1 MEAITTTDRRNFQV
15 KRSMF
20 RMAALIQHI
29 QRRFMACEDRHQRRV
44 LRMVLPKM
52 RTEPALP
59 SVYRLH
65 RRPPRFLTQSDDR
78 ETPLPRR
85 RELTKLYGDSHYL

>member
-1 MEAITTTDRRNFQV
+1 MEAIASTDRRHLQV
-15 KRSMF
+15 QRSMF

-29 QRRFMACEDRHQRRV
+29 QRRFMAFEDRHQRRV
-44 LRMVLPKM
+44 LRMVFPEM

-65 RRPPRFLTQSDDR
+65 RRPPDFLIQIDGRD
-78 ETPLPRR
+78 TPLPRR
-85 RELTKLYGDSHYL
+85 RELTKLYGEFH